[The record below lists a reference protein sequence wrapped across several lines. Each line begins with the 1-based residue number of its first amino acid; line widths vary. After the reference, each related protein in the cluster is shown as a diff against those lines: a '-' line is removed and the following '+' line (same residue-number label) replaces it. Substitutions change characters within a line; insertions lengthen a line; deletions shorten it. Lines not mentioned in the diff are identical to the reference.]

1 MIKFDKSQEPSELA
15 AYRRQH
21 GATYDDIP
29 TEIKNKIRTSLII
42 EQGYICA
49 YCNCRIKD
57 NSKTTKIE
65 HVKSQSEH
73 EDLRLNYRNMLLVCK
88 GKLNNRLSCDT
99 QKGDKQLSF
108 DPQDEGFLRTIQY
121 TSKGDIK
128 STNPI
133 WNKDLNTILNLNASD
148 IIENRRTAF
157 TTFLQK
163 ITRKQWNAHKI
174 VYWIDTLRTRNP
186 QGMYIPYCG
195 YIIYMLEKR
204 KQR

>member
-1 MIKFDKSQEPSELA
+1 MIKFNKSHEPSALA
-15 AYRRQH
+15 VYRRQN
-21 GATYDDIP
+21 GATYDNIP
-29 TEIKNKIRTSLII
+29 TNIKRVIRTSLAK

-49 YCNCRIKD
+49 YCNCRIAD

-65 HVKSQSEH
+65 HVKPQS
-73 EDLRLNYRNMLLVCK
+73 EDLRLNYGNMLLVCK

-108 DPQDEGFLRTIQY
+108 DPQDAEFLLSIQY

-133 WNKDLNTILNLNASD
+133 WNRDLNTILNLNASD
-148 IIENRRTAF
+148 IIENRKTAF
-157 TTFLQK
+157 NTFLQK
-163 ITRKQWNAHKI
+163 MPSGQWSKHRITD
-174 VYWIDTLRTRNP
+174 WIDTLKTCNQ

-195 YIIYMLEKR
+195 YIIYMLKKR

>member
-1 MIKFDKSQEPSELA
+1 MIKFDKTQEPSELA

-29 TEIKNKIRTSLII
+29 TEIKNNIRTSLII

-57 NSKTTKIE
+57 NSETTNIE
-65 HVKSQSEH
+65 HIKPQSKH

-121 TSKGDIK
+121 TSKGDI
-128 STNPI
+128 
-133 WNKDLNTILNLNASD
+133 
-148 IIENRRTAF
+148 RRTAF